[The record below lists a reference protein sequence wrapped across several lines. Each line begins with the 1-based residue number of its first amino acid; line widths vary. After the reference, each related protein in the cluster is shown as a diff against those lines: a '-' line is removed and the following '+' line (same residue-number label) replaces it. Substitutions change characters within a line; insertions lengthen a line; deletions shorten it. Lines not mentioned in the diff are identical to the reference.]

1 MMVIPQKISRLEK
14 LCEPVLSL
22 VCNYWQLAG
31 LGTEIDKARFRRE
44 LEDALLHAK
53 EASKAESA
61 LEHEYS
67 RIERPLVFF
76 VDYVVK
82 EGKFPFKHEWR
93 ELARKYNELSGDQ
106 KFFELLGSDLDAP
119 EESGTIIL
127 YDIMLGLGFS
137 GDKKSDPGY
146 VENCM
151 KRCAAKIGETFDVS
165 SEPLI
170 PADGQ
175 ARSSEKEKP
184 RTPRPLLVAIVLSAV
199 VAFICFAIN
208 FGSFLDIT
216 ERFRGIL
223 AETAENAVPQSAG
236 ILYDTPVPH

>member
-1 MMVIPQKISRLEK
+1 VPEKISRLEK

-31 LGTEIDKARFRRE
+31 LGTNIDKEQFRRE

-53 EASKAESA
+53 EASKAESE
-61 LEHEYS
+61 LEREYS

-76 VDYVVK
+76 IDYVVK
-82 EGKFPFKHEWR
+82 EGKFPFKNDWR

-106 KFFELLGSDLDAP
+106 KFFELLDSDLDAP
-119 EESGTIIL
+119 QESDTIIL

-151 KRCAAKIGETFDVS
+151 KRCAAKTGRTFDVY
-165 SEPLI
+165 SEPII
-170 PADGQ
+170 PSGEQGQ
-175 ARSSEKEKP
+175 SFEKDKARA
-184 RTPRPLLVAIVLSAV
+184 PRPLLAAIVLSAI

-208 FGSFLDIT
+208 FGSFLNVT

-223 AETAENAVPQSAG
+223 AETEENAVPQSAG
-236 ILYDTPVPH
+236 ILYDTPVKR